1 MRAAALCRQERIME
15 TRTLDTV
22 IYEKDGPVAWII
34 LNYPEKANIQ
44 SSALVFDVDTCLDDA
59 NRDYDIK
66 VVVLKANGPGF
77 SAGHVVTGTPG
88 TEMREIDE
96 STAKLGSPWKGQWD
110 IYGAPVLKL
119 WDFPKVTIAQVHGY
133 CLGGGTV
140 WGLLTDM
147 TVASD
152 DAYFQFPVLQGMAM
166 PTMETG
172 IEPWLFMNWKKA
184 SEFMYTAQE
193 LSAEDAKEMGLVNRV
208 VPRERL
214 EDEVNEL
221 AFHVAQAPLT
231 TLMAAKA
238 NIRRAWELMGIRNHL
253 QQSNDLLTVATQATD
268 VQGYIR
274 DVFQA
279 GLRPREAAQ
288 RNAERARVLAAES
301 KARRH
306 PQA

>member
-1 MRAAALCRQERIME
+1 MEIRQ
-15 TRTLDTV
+15 LNTV
-22 IYEKDGPVAWII
+22 VYEKDGPVAWIT
-34 LNYPEKANIQ
+34 LDYAQKANIQ
-44 SSALVFDVDTCLDDA
+44 TSDLVFDVDSCLDDA
-59 NRDYDIK
+59 DRDYDIK
-66 VVVLKANGPGF
+66 VVILKANGPGF

-96 STAKLGSPWKGQWD
+96 STARLGSPWKGQWD
-110 IYGAPVLKL
+110 IYGTPVLKL

-147 TVASD
+147 SVASE

-172 IEPWLFMNWKKA
+172 IEPWLFMNWKRA
-184 SEFMYTAQE
+184 SEYMYTGQE
-193 LSAEDAKEMGLVNRV
+193 LSAHEAKEMGLINRV
-208 VPRERL
+208 VARDRL
-214 EDEVNEL
+214 DDEVNEL

-238 NIRRAWELMGIRNHL
+238 NIKRAWDMMGLRTHL
-253 QQSNDLLTVATQATD
+253 QNSNDLLSMATQATD
-268 VQGYIR
+268 VKEYIR
-274 DVFQA
+274 DVYQA

-288 RNAERARVLAAES
+288 RNADRAKVLAAEW
-301 KARRH
+301 KARAR
-306 PQA
+306 AEG

>member
-1 MRAAALCRQERIME
+1 ME

-22 IYEKDGPVAWII
+22 IYEKDGPVAWITFD
-34 LNYPEKANIQ
+34 YAEKANVQ
-44 SSALVFDVDTCLDDA
+44 SSGLVFDVDTCLDDA
-59 NRDYDIK
+59 NHDYDIK

-77 SAGHVVTGTPG
+77 SAGHVVTGSPG

-110 IYGAPVLKL
+110 IYGTPVLKL

-147 TVASD
+147 TVASE

-172 IEPWLFMNWKKA
+172 IEPWLFMNWKQA
-184 SEFMYTAQE
+184 SEYMYTAQE
-193 LSAEDAKEMGLVNRV
+193 LGAQQAKELGLVNRV
-208 VPRERL
+208 VPRDRL

-238 NIRRAWELMGIRNHL
+238 NIRRAWDLMGLRTHL
-253 QQSNDLLTVATQATD
+253 QQSNDLLTLATQATD
-268 VQGYIR
+268 VQQYIR
-274 DVFQA
+274 GVFGE
-279 GLRPREAAQ
+279 GLRPRDAAL
-288 RNAERARVLAAES
+288 RNAERAKVLAAES
-301 KARRH
+301 KARRSS
-306 PQA
+306 AE

>member
-1 MRAAALCRQERIME
+1 ME

-22 IYEKDGPVAWII
+22 IYEKDGPVAWIT
-34 LNYPEKANIQ
+34 LDYAEKANIQ
-44 SSALVFDVDTCLDDA
+44 SSGLVFDVDDCLDDA
-59 NRDYDIK
+59 DRDYDIK

-77 SAGHVVTGTPG
+77 SGGHVVTGTPG

-110 IYGAPVLKL
+110 IYGTPVLKL

-147 TVASD
+147 TVASE

-172 IEPWLFMNWKKA
+172 IEPWIFMNWKRA
-184 SEFMYTAQE
+184 SEYMYTGQE
-193 LSAEDAKEMGLVNRV
+193 IGAHEAKELGLINRV
-208 VPRERL
+208 VTRDRL
-214 EDEVNEL
+214 DDEVNEL

-238 NIRRAWELMGIRNHL
+238 NIRRAWDLMGLRSHL
-253 QQSNDLLTVATQATD
+253 QASNDLLTVATQASD

-274 DVFQA
+274 EVFSE
-279 GLRPREAAQ
+279 GLRPREAAK
-288 RNAERARVLAAES
+288 RNAERAVELAAES
-301 KARRH
+301 KARRGSNG
-306 PQA
+306 

>member
-1 MRAAALCRQERIME
+1 ME
-15 TRTLDTV
+15 TRRLDTA
-22 IYEKDGPVAWII
+22 IYEKDGPVAWIT

-44 SSALVFDVDTCLDDA
+44 SSGLVFDVDQCLDDA
-59 NRDYDIK
+59 NGDYDIK
-66 VVVLKANGPGF
+66 VVVIKANGPGF
-77 SAGHVVTGTPG
+77 SAGHVVRGSPG

-96 STAKLGSPWKGQWD
+96 STERLGSPWKGQWE
-110 IYGAPVLKL
+110 IYGAPVMKL

-133 CLGGGTV
+133 CVGGGTV

-147 TVASD
+147 TVASE

-172 IEPWLFMNWKKA
+172 IEPWLFMNWKRA

-193 LSAEDAKEMGLVNRV
+193 LSADQAKEIGLINRV
-208 VPRERL
+208 VSLDRL

-238 NIRRAWELMGIRNHL
+238 NIRRAWEFMGLKNHL
-253 QQSNDLLTVATQATD
+253 QQSNDLLTVATSARD
-268 VQGYIR
+268 VQEYIR

-279 GLRPREAAQ
+279 GLRPRDASK
-288 RNAERARVLAAES
+288 RNAERAKVLAAES
-301 KARRH
+301 KARR
-306 PQA
+306 PAVS

>member
-1 MRAAALCRQERIME
+1 ME

-22 IYEKDGPVAWII
+22 IYEKDGPVAWITFD
-34 LNYPEKANIQ
+34 YAEKANVQ
-44 SSALVFDVDTCLDDA
+44 SSGLVFDVDTCLDDA
-59 NRDYDIK
+59 DHDYDIK

-77 SAGHVVTGTPG
+77 SAGHVVTGSPG

-110 IYGAPVLKL
+110 IYGTPVLKL

-147 TVASD
+147 TVASE

-172 IEPWLFMNWKKA
+172 IEPWLFMNWKQA
-184 SEFMYTAQE
+184 SEYMYTAQE
-193 LSAEDAKEMGLVNRV
+193 LGAQQAKELGLVNRV

-238 NIRRAWELMGIRNHL
+238 NIRRAWDLMGLRTHL
-253 QQSNDLLTVATQATD
+253 QQSNDLLTVATTATD
-268 VQGYIR
+268 VQQYIR
-274 DVFQA
+274 GVFGE
-279 GLRPREAAQ
+279 GLRPRDAAL
-288 RNAERARVLAAES
+288 RNAERAKVLAAES
-301 KARRH
+301 KARR
-306 PQA
+306 QTAG

>member
-1 MRAAALCRQERIME
+1 ME

-22 IYEKDGPVAWII
+22 IYEKDGPVAWIT
-34 LNYPEKANIQ
+34 LDYPEKANIQ
-44 SSALVFDVDTCLDDA
+44 SSALVFDVDTCLNDA
-59 NRDYDIK
+59 NADYDIK
-66 VVVLKANGPGF
+66 VLVIKANGPGF

-96 STAKLGSPWKGQWD
+96 STERLGSPWKGQWE
-110 IYGAPVLKL
+110 IYGTPVLKL

-166 PTMETG
+166 PCMETG
-172 IEPWLFMNWKKA
+172 IEPWLFMNWKRA

-193 LSAEDAKEMGLVNRV
+193 LSADQAQEIGLINRV
-208 VPRERL
+208 VSRDRL
-214 EDEVNEL
+214 DDEVDEL

-253 QQSNDLLTVATQATD
+253 QQSNDLLTVATGATD
-268 VQGYIR
+268 VKEYIR

-279 GLRPREAAQ
+279 GLRPRDASR
-288 RNAERARVLAAES
+288 RNAERAKVLAAES
-301 KARRH
+301 KARRQS
-306 PQA
+306 PT

>member
-1 MRAAALCRQERIME
+1 
-15 TRTLDTV
+15 
-22 IYEKDGPVAWII
+22 
-34 LNYPEKANIQ
+34 
-44 SSALVFDVDTCLDDA
+44 
-59 NRDYDIK
+59 

-77 SAGHVVTGTPG
+77 SAGHVVAGTPG

-96 STAKLGSPWKGQWD
+96 STARLGSPWKGQWD
-110 IYGAPVLKL
+110 IYGTPVLKL

-147 TVASD
+147 SVASE

-172 IEPWLFMNWKKA
+172 IEPWLFMNWKRA
-184 SEFMYTAQE
+184 SEYMYTGQELTAQE
-193 LSAEDAKEMGLVNRV
+193 AKEMGLINRV
-208 VPRERL
+208 VPLERL
-214 EDEVNEL
+214 DDEVNEL

-238 NIRRAWELMGIRNHL
+238 NIRRAWDLMGLRTHL
-253 QQSNDLLTVATQATD
+253 QASNDLLTLATSATD
-268 VQGYIR
+268 VQEYIR
-274 DVFQA
+274 EVYTA

-288 RNAERARVLAAES
+288 RNADRAKVLAAES
-301 KARRH
+301 KERARTGR
-306 PQA
+306 

>member
-1 MRAAALCRQERIME
+1 ME
-15 TRTLDTV
+15 TRELDTV
-22 IYEKDGPVAWII
+22 VYEKDGPVAWIT
-34 LNYPEKANIQ
+34 LDFQEKANVQ
-44 SSALVFDVDTCLDDA
+44 SSGLVFDVDTCLDDA
-59 NRDYDIK
+59 DRDYEIK

-77 SAGHVVTGTPG
+77 SAGHVVQGSPG

-110 IYGAPVLKL
+110 IYGTPVLKL

-133 CLGGGTV
+133 CLGGGTI

-147 TVASD
+147 TVASE

-172 IEPWLFMNWKKA
+172 IEPWIFMNWKRA
-184 SEFMYTAQE
+184 SEYMYTGQE
-193 LSAEDAKEMGLVNRV
+193 LGAAEAKEMGLINRV

-214 EDEVNEL
+214 DDEVNEL

-238 NIRRAWELMGIRNHL
+238 NIRRAWDLMGLRTHL

-268 VQGYIR
+268 VKEYIR

-279 GLRPREAAQ
+279 GLRPRDAAQ
-288 RNAERARVLAAES
+288 RNAERAKVLAAES
-301 KARRH
+301 KARSTS
-306 PQA
+306 AS

>member
-1 MRAAALCRQERIME
+1 ME

-22 IYEKDGPVAWII
+22 IYEKDGPVAWITFD
-34 LNYPEKANIQ
+34 YAEKANVQ
-44 SSALVFDVDTCLDDA
+44 SSGLVFDVDTCLDDA
-59 NRDYDIK
+59 DHDYDIK

-77 SAGHVVTGTPG
+77 SAGHVVTGSPG

-110 IYGAPVLKL
+110 IYGTPVLKL

-147 TVASD
+147 TVASE

-172 IEPWLFMNWKKA
+172 IEPWLFMNWKQA
-184 SEFMYTAQE
+184 SEYMYTAQE
-193 LSAEDAKEMGLVNRV
+193 LGAQQAKELGLVNRV

-238 NIRRAWELMGIRNHL
+238 NIRRAWDLMGLRTHL

-268 VQGYIR
+268 VQQYIR
-274 DVFQA
+274 GVFGE
-279 GLRPREAAQ
+279 GLRPRDAAL
-288 RNAERARVLAAES
+288 RNAERAKVLAAES
-301 KARRH
+301 KARR
-306 PQA
+306 QSAE

>member
-1 MRAAALCRQERIME
+1 ME

-22 IYEKDGPVAWII
+22 IYEKDGPVAWITFD
-34 LNYPEKANIQ
+34 YAEKANIQ

-59 NRDYDIK
+59 DHDYDIK

-77 SAGHVVTGTPG
+77 SA
-88 TEMREIDE
+88 E
-96 STAKLGSPWKGQWD
+96 
-110 IYGAPVLKL
+110 
-119 WDFPKVTIAQVHGY
+119 VHGY

-147 TVASD
+147 TVASE

-172 IEPWLFMNWKKA
+172 IEPWLFMNWKQA
-184 SEFMYTAQE
+184 SEYMYTAQQ
-193 LSAEDAKEMGLVNRV
+193 LGAAQAKEMGLVNRV

-214 EDEVNEL
+214 EDEVDEL

-238 NIRRAWELMGIRNHL
+238 NIRRAWDLMGIRTHL
-253 QQSNDLLTVATQATD
+253 QASNDLLTLATQATD
-268 VQGYIR
+268 VQQYIR
-274 DVFQA
+274 QA
-279 GLRPREAAQ
+279 FGEGLRPRQASE
-288 RNAERARVLAAES
+288 RNAERAKVLAAES
-301 KARRH
+301 KARRRT
-306 PQA
+306 PE

>member
-1 MRAAALCRQERIME
+1 ME

-22 IYEKDGPVAWII
+22 IYEKDGPVAWITFD
-34 LNYPEKANIQ
+34 YAEKANVQ
-44 SSALVFDVDTCLDDA
+44 SSGLVFDVDECLNDA
-59 NRDYDIK
+59 DKDYDIK

-77 SAGHVVTGTPG
+77 SAGHVVQGSPG

-110 IYGAPVLKL
+110 IYGTPVLKL

-133 CLGGGTV
+133 CLGGGTI

-147 TVASD
+147 TVASE

-172 IEPWLFMNWKKA
+172 IEPWIFMNWKQA
-184 SEFMYTAQE
+184 SEYMYTAQE
-193 LSAEDAKEMGLVNRV
+193 IGAEQAKEMGLINRV

-238 NIRRAWELMGIRNHL
+238 NIRRAWDLMGLRTHL

-268 VQGYIR
+268 VQQYIR
-274 DVFQA
+274 GVFQE
-279 GLRPREAAQ
+279 GLRPRDASR
-288 RNAERARVLAAES
+288 RNAERAKVLAAES
-301 KARRH
+301 KARR
-306 PQA
+306 ATS

>member
-1 MRAAALCRQERIME
+1 ME
-15 TRTLDTV
+15 TRELDTV
-22 IYEKDGPVAWII
+22 IYEKDGPVAWITF
-34 LNYPEKANIQ
+34 NYPEKANIQ
-44 SSALVFDVDTCLDDA
+44 SSALVFDVDRCLDDA
-59 NRDYDIK
+59 DHDYDIK

-110 IYGAPVLKL
+110 IYGTPVLKL

-133 CLGGGTV
+133 CLGGGTI

-147 TVASD
+147 TVASE

-172 IEPWLFMNWKKA
+172 IEPWLFMNWKQA
-184 SEFMYTAQE
+184 SEYMYTAQE
-193 LSAEDAKEMGLVNRV
+193 LSAHQAKELGLINRV
-208 VPRERL
+208 VPRDRL
-214 EDEVNEL
+214 ADEVDEL

-238 NIRRAWELMGIRNHL
+238 NIRRAFDLMGIRTHL
-253 QQSNDLLTVATQATD
+253 QQSNDLLTVATTATD
-268 VQGYIR
+268 VQQYIR
-274 DVFQA
+274 EKFSA
-279 GLRPREAAQ
+279 GLRPREASRQ
-288 RNAERARVLAAES
+288 NAERAKVLAAES
-301 KARRH
+301 KARR
-306 PQA
+306 AGGS

>member
-1 MRAAALCRQERIME
+1 ME

-22 IYEKDGPVAWII
+22 IYEKDGPVAWITFD
-34 LNYPEKANIQ
+34 YAEKANVQ
-44 SSALVFDVDTCLDDA
+44 SSGLVFDVDTCLDDA
-59 NRDYDIK
+59 DHDYDIK

-77 SAGHVVTGTPG
+77 SAGHVVTGSPG

-110 IYGAPVLKL
+110 IYGTPVLKL

-147 TVASD
+147 TVASE

-172 IEPWLFMNWKKA
+172 IEPWLFMNWKQA
-184 SEFMYTAQE
+184 SEYMYTAQE
-193 LSAEDAKEMGLVNRV
+193 LGAQQAKELGLVNRV

-238 NIRRAWELMGIRNHL
+238 NIRRAWDLMGLRTHL
-253 QQSNDLLTVATQATD
+253 QQSNDLLTVATTATD
-268 VQGYIR
+268 VQQYIR
-274 DVFQA
+274 GVFGE
-279 GLRPREAAQ
+279 GLRPRDAAL
-288 RNAERARVLAAES
+288 RNAERAKVLAAES
-301 KARRH
+301 KARR
-306 PQA
+306 QSAG

>member
-1 MRAAALCRQERIME
+1 ME

-22 IYEKDGPVAWII
+22 IYEKDGPVAWITFD
-34 LNYPEKANIQ
+34 YAEKANVQ
-44 SSALVFDVDTCLDDA
+44 SSGLVFDVDTCLDDA
-59 NRDYDIK
+59 DHDYDIK

-77 SAGHVVTGTPG
+77 SAGHVVTGSPG

-110 IYGAPVLKL
+110 IYGTPVLKL

-147 TVASD
+147 TVASE

-172 IEPWLFMNWKKA
+172 IEPWLFMNWKQA
-184 SEFMYTAQE
+184 SEYMYTAQE
-193 LSAEDAKEMGLVNRV
+193 LGAQQAKELGLVNRV

-238 NIRRAWELMGIRNHL
+238 NIRRAWDLMGLRTHL
-253 QQSNDLLTVATQATD
+253 QQSNDLLTVATTATD
-268 VQGYIR
+268 VQQYIR
-274 DVFQA
+274 GVFGE
-279 GLRPREAAQ
+279 GLRPRDAAL
-288 RNAERARVLAAES
+288 RNAERAKVLAAES
-301 KARRH
+301 KARR
-306 PQA
+306 QSAQ